1 VVAGVVQRDW
11 RFELRETLP
20 DFFDAPPVPRQ
31 VPPTRPV
38 CLPECGPGWR
48 GIIDRCC
55 VRIGTALLERE
66 HFHFERIRERQ
77 GALRIYWGGRLTAA
91 SEAVVREAVDL
102 AEARSICVCEL
113 CGAEGRLYRADGVL
127 MTRCVRHAR
136 GGPVARPGTQ
146 NLHLRQKTITGRLR
160 VVVASRY
167 DPETDSFLDIDLDA
181 CASAPEEE

>member
-1 VVAGVVQRDW
+1 MAGVVQRDW

-20 DFFDAPPVPRQ
+20 DFFDPPPVAGGKPPR
-31 VPPTRPV
+31 RPI

-55 VRIGTALLERE
+55 VRIGAALLDRER
-66 HFHFERIRERQ
+66 FRFERIRERQ
-77 GALRIYWGGRLTAA
+77 GALRIYWGGRLAAA

-113 CGAEGRLYRADGVL
+113 CGAEGRLYRADAVL
-127 MTRCVRHAR
+127 MSRCVRHAQ
-136 GGPVARPGTQ
+136 GGPAAPPGLQ

-160 VVVASRY
+160 VVVACRY
-167 DPETDSFLDIDLDA
+167 DPETDAFLDIDA

>member
-1 VVAGVVQRDW
+1 MAGVVQRDW
-11 RFELRETLP
+11 RFELRQTVP
-20 DFFDAPPVPRQ
+20 DFFDPPPVPDRKAA
-31 VPPTRPV
+31 RPA

-55 VRIGTALLERE
+55 VRIGAALLERE
-66 HFHFERIRERQ
+66 RFRFERIRERQ

-91 SEAVVREAVDL
+91 GETVVREAVDL

-113 CGAEGRLYRADGVL
+113 CGAEGRLHRADGVL
-127 MTRCVRHAR
+127 MTRCVRHAQGR
-136 GGPVARPGTQ
+136 AAAPLGLQ

-160 VVVASRY
+160 VVVACRY
-167 DPETDSFLDIDLDA
+167 DPETDSFADIDA

>member
-1 VVAGVVQRDW
+1 MAGVVQRDW
-11 RFELRETLP
+11 RFEFRETLP
-20 DFFDAPPVPRQ
+20 DFFDPPPVEGGK
-31 VPPTRPV
+31 PPTRPV

-48 GIIDRCC
+48 GIMDRCC
-55 VRIGTALLERE
+55 ARIGAVLLERE
-66 HFHFERIRERQ
+66 RFRFERIRERQ

-113 CGAEGRLYRADGVL
+113 CGGEGRLQRADGVL
-127 MTRCVRHAR
+127 MTRCVRHAQ
-136 GGPVARPGTQ
+136 GGPVARLDLQ

-160 VVVASRY
+160 VVVACRY
-167 DPETDSFLDIDLDA
+167 DSETDSFLDIDA